1 MTLSLDQYKAGTVDY
16 QRVLNSQTSLLTQ
29 QDSLA
34 EGQGQ
39 IVSSLVST
47 YRALGGGWQLREG
60 KPYVDSETTKTM
72 SERTNWGKMLEDQ
85 E

>member
-1 MTLSLDQYKAGTVDY
+1 VDY
-16 QRVLNSQTSLLTQ
+16 QRVLNSQAALLGQ

-34 EGQGQ
+34 DARGN

-60 KPYVDSETTKTM
+60 NPYIDKETTQTM
-72 SERTNWGKMLEDQ
+72 SERTNWGKLLDDQ
-85 E
+85 